1 MKCYEIRLA
10 DMSKTVV
17 YAKTEKSAMK
27 TAEALTYMTAVNV
40 RLLTGNGNKKG

>member
-10 DMSKTVV
+10 DMSTTVV

-27 TAEALTYMTAVNV
+27 TAEALTYMTAVNA
-40 RLLTGNGNKKG
+40 RLLTGNKKG